1 MAYFGDPRREFFAS
15 DPAAELGSFAWNVF
29 DDVGALVDMRED
41 LFPRYTEE
49 PDVAI
54 EGFDEFRELVGQA
67 FGVVLTT
74 RDGFV
79 QEILALDPEQLERI
93 GLVGPE
99 LALKMAAW
107 QASRDLLTA
116 LLRRSGG
123 EEEQQEFVVPP
134 SARVRPAEKIPLV
147 RRIARRVPILRPL
160 LITGKAALER
170 ADIALGSLVKL
181 APLGERLIELK
192 EMVESGMGELAD
204 RMD

>member
-1 MAYFGDPRREFFAS
+1 MAYFDDPRREFFAL

-29 DDVGALVDMRED
+29 DDVGALVGMRDD
-41 LFPRYTEE
+41 LFPLYTDE
-49 PDVAI
+49 PEVLI
-54 EGFDEFRELVGQA
+54 SGFDEFRELVGPAFQA
-67 FGVVLTT
+67 VLRT
-74 RDGFV
+74 RLDFV
-79 QEILALDPEQLERI
+79 EQILALEPDQLVRV

-107 QASRDLLTA
+107 QASRDLLSV

-123 EEEQQEFVVPP
+123 EEEQQVETEPP
-134 SARVRPAEKIPLV
+134 SPRVQPAEKVPLM
-147 RRIARRVPILRPL
+147 RRISRRVPILRPL

-181 APLGERLIELK
+181 APLGERLVELK
-192 EMVESGMGELAD
+192 GMVESGMGELAD